1 MEELERINSHLQR
14 QMLTQH
20 STLDHRT
27 QQVESLEDEVLELR
41 RQNERLEERTAQLV
55 AEKNNAKENPPN
67 GETKARERSKSCY
80 SNPMET
86 ESIVTELTVRVQKL
100 TFQKEKAER
109 TLTSVLNENE
119 SLAKNLERAEME
131 IEELGH
137 RVTVFEDAVDGQS
150 TPLST
155 PKSSHSTQYTSFTLP
170 SIPEDH
176 TLQPSLATEEISQ
189 DSGLSLFNELDTE
202 ISSLRQNYNTL
213 VQGCTCSASL
223 HHKISSRGG
232 GVVFGGVVNEGAE
245 AGSRPYKELFAEVF
259 ATLKQSAQVADRLVD
274 RKKGRND
281 D

>member
-14 QMLTQH
+14 QLLTQH

-41 RQNERLEERTAQLV
+41 LQNERLEERTSQLV
-55 AEKNNAKENPPN
+55 AEKNDAKENSPN
-67 GETKARERSKSCY
+67 GENRTRERSKSCY

-86 ESIVTELTVRVQKL
+86 EGIVAELTVRVQKL

-109 TLTSVLNENE
+109 TLTTVLSENE
-119 SLAKNLERAEME
+119 LLARNLERAEME

-137 RVTVFEDAVDGQS
+137 RVTVFEDAVDGQT

-155 PKSSHSTQYTSFTLP
+155 PKSAHSTHHTAFTLP

-176 TLQPSLATEEISQ
+176 TLQTALATEERSQ

-202 ISSLRQNYNTL
+202 ISTLRHNYNTL
-213 VQGCTCSASL
+213 VQSCTCSASL
-223 HHKISSRGG
+223 HHKVSSRGG
-232 GVVFGGVVNEGAE
+232 MAFGGVVNGGAE
-245 AGSRPYKELFAEVF
+245 AESRPYKEMFAEVF
-259 ATLKQSAQVADRLVD
+259 ATLKLSAQVADRLIE
-274 RKKGRND
+274 RRKGRND